1 MKFENFM
8 PVWWNWYT
16 RETCELSTYIGNL
29 YVNVVK
35 FGEPLTDN
43 ADGNPEPS
51 LKYNY
56 FRKV

>member
-1 MKFENFM
+1 MEFENFCLLGGTGIH
-8 PVWWNWYT
+8 V
-16 RETCELSTYIGNL
+16 RLIDLSTYIGNI